1 LANEAAPDQPRSS
14 SRPVPDPTTLTT
26 SALHR
31 EVKALRELIESEL
44 QATSQVTFEK
54 FRSIETQM
62 ALVEAQRV
70 EQKADTKAAIDAAL
84 TAQKEAVREQTIAN
98 NLAFSK
104 SEGATAKQL
113 EQLKTTFDTAIAG
126 VSISL
131 ADVKERV
138 GRIESVKVGGRETVN
153 AVYAFTAFLVA
164 LLVIG
169 GSLAAAGIFKK

>member
-1 LANEAAPDQPRSS
+1 MTSDAAADAGS
-14 SRPVPDPTTLTT
+14 SRPIPDPTILTT
-26 SALHR
+26 EQLLR

-70 EQKADTKAAIDAAL
+70 EQKADTKAAVDAAL

-131 ADVKERV
+131 SDVKERV

-153 AVYAFTAFLVA
+153 AIYAFAGFLVV

-169 GSLAAAGIFKK
+169 GVLAAAGIFKGK